1 MKTPI
6 QDIKMKLELGNT
18 LIDLCKTVPSGVV
31 VFFTSY
37 KQEAAFYDLWQ
48 KNGLLQKL
56 EAQKTIFRE
65 PKKTSDVDELL
76 EKYGRSVRTRGA
88 ILFAVVGG
96 KVSEGINF
104 TGELCRAVIMI
115 GLPFPDIKSVELRK
129 VFISVHLMLRFK
141 GVRESY
147 HWRVQTCG
155 ARE

>member
-1 MKTPI
+1 
-6 QDIKMKLELGNT
+6 MKLELGNT
-18 LIDLCKTVPSGVV
+18 LIELCKTVPSGVV

-115 GLPFPDIKSVELRK
+115 GLPFPDIKSVELRA
-129 VFISVHLMLRFK
+129 VFKHDHLALGFRSA
-141 GVRESY
+141 GER
-147 HWRVQTCG
+147 WRQRVG
-155 ARE
+155 HLENFYKPKNGLDE

>member
-1 MKTPI
+1 
-6 QDIKMKLELGNT
+6 MKLELGNT
-18 LIDLCKTVPSGVV
+18 LIELCKTVPSGVV

-56 EAQKTIFRE
+56 EAQKTIFTE

-115 GLPFPDIKSVELRK
+115 GLPFPDIKSVELRA
-129 VFISVHLMLRFK
+129 VFKHYHLALGLRSA
-141 GVRESY
+141 REQWR
-147 HWRVQTCG
+147 WRVGPPT
-155 ARE
+155 